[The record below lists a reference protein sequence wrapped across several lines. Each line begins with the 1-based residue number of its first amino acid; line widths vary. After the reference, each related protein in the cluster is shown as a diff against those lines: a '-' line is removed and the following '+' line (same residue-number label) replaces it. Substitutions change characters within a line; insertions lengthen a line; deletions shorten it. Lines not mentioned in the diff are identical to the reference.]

1 MTSQEYRTENN
12 DCSWKLHNSAMHSG
26 GQTETSNCFG
36 FIHRHSHST
45 MNVVVNKGVEQSV
58 VIHFLHEI
66 FALGVIFYYNR
77 GEEALVQR
85 SKASAQ
91 EMCILREFTYK
102 MSLALQGH
110 ENDVVITKLY
120 IIFTHFAARWRRT
133 KT

>member
-1 MTSQEYRTENN
+1 
-12 DCSWKLHNSAMHSG
+12 MHSG

-36 FIHRHSHST
+36 FIHRHSHS

-66 FALGVIFYYNR
+66 FALGVIFFTIASND
-77 GEEALVQR
+77 
-85 SKASAQ
+85 KASAQ

-120 IIFTHFAARWRRT
+120 IIFTHFAGQKRDGMT
-133 KT
+133 LTTTTSYPKK

>member
-1 MTSQEYRTENN
+1 MVVRL
-12 DCSWKLHNSAMHSG
+12 KLPIVLAL
-26 GQTETSNCFG
+26 
-36 FIHRHSHST
+36 FIVTHIVLWT
-45 MNVVVNKGVEQSV
+45 YIVVNKGVEQSV

-120 IIFTHFAARWRRT
+120 II
-133 KT
+133 